1 MNDIIKQNSQQMT
14 LLDVLKNSEFKKEL
28 YAFCQSFAK
37 SDMCPANLKG
47 KPEECFIVSV
57 KGLKLGLDVFDSCQ
71 YISVINGRPSV
82 WGDGGMSIGMRH
94 PNFARYEYKESG
106 TLEQENYQCEIIIYK
121 KDGTSQ
127 NEIFTYADYTREK
140 LKLKAIWETHTKKM
154 FWRRAIRNALVK
166 NFSDAY
172 AGVVYYEYEELGDIE
187 DSKSKTKFQQS
198 KTTPIVDIEG
208 GVIFDKPQK
217 TAEQIQQE
225 IEDRNK
231 AEIEKINNQTQTLMI

>member
-1 MNDIIKQNSQQMT
+1 MNDIVKQNSQQMT
-14 LLDVLKNSEFKKEL
+14 LLDVLRNSEFKKEL
-28 YAFCQSFAK
+28 YSFCTKFSQ
-37 SDMCPANLKG
+37 SDMCPSNLKN

-106 TLEQENYQCEIIIYK
+106 TLEQKDYQCEVIIYK

-127 NEIFTYADYTREK
+127 NEIFTYSDYIREGLEPK
-140 LKLKAIWETHTKKM
+140 EIWKKHTKKM
-154 FWRRAIRNALVK
+154 FWRRTIRNALVK

-187 DSKSKTKFQQS
+187 DNKSKTKFQQS

-208 GVIFDKPQK
+208 EVVFDSPQK

-225 IEDRNK
+225 IDDKNK
-231 AEIEKINNQTQTLMI
+231 AEIEKMNNKSQTLMI